1 MTISS
6 DAKKAIKIGGVCAV
20 AYLAVYIARN
30 ILSTVSPQMIEGGFM
45 TTESVGTLSSLF
57 FISYA
62 VGQLINGMIGD
73 KIKAKYMISF
83 GLIFAGIT
91 NLVFPYVTGS
101 VMLTN
106 VTYGLCGFFLS
117 MIYGPMTKVVAEN
130 TKDIYT
136 TRCSLGYTFSSF
148 FGSPLAGVLAAA
160 MSWKW
165 VFISSSGVLLAMG
178 VCCLVVFLVLEKKG
192 DIEYNKYKKP
202 EKSGSGVKILIK
214 HQIIKYT
221 LISVIT
227 GVVRTTV
234 VFWLPTY
241 ISQYLKFSPDNSAVI
256 FTVATFA
263 ISMTAFIAIF
273 VYERLGHNMELTIL
287 LAFSSATICFA
298 MVYFM
303 KHPVL
308 NIIFMV
314 LAIISSNSAASMLWS
329 RYCPSLKDTGMVSSA
344 TGFLDFMSYSSAS
357 VSSTIFANAVSK
369 IGWGNLI
376 LIWLGLMVLGIIVA
390 IPYKGFKH
398 HE

>member
-148 FGSPLAGVLAAA
+148 FG
-160 MSWKW
+160 
-165 VFISSSGVLLAMG
+165 
-178 VCCLVVFLVLEKKG
+178 
-192 DIEYNKYKKP
+192 
-202 EKSGSGVKILIK
+202 
-214 HQIIKYT
+214 
-221 LISVIT
+221 
-227 GVVRTTV
+227 
-234 VFWLPTY
+234 
-241 ISQYLKFSPDNSAVI
+241 
-256 FTVATFA
+256 
-263 ISMTAFIAIF
+263 
-273 VYERLGHNMELTIL
+273 
-287 LAFSSATICFA
+287 
-298 MVYFM
+298 
-303 KHPVL
+303 
-308 NIIFMV
+308 
-314 LAIISSNSAASMLWS
+314 
-329 RYCPSLKDTGMVSSA
+329 
-344 TGFLDFMSYSSAS
+344 
-357 VSSTIFANAVSK
+357 
-369 IGWGNLI
+369 
-376 LIWLGLMVLGIIVA
+376 
-390 IPYKGFKH
+390 
-398 HE
+398 